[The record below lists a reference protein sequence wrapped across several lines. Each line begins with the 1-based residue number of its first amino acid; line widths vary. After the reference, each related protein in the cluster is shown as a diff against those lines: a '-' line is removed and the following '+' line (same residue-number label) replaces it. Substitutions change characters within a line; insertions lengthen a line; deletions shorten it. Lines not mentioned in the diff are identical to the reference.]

1 MDIHGSSRTSAW
13 PLWLARQS
21 DAVRQTVVDAMV
33 HHEVAAGTVLVPA
46 YGGDTGLMGVLE
58 GQVALELHTRG
69 GGRRLLDLRTAGF
82 WCGRANPIRP
92 TPEALAVVA
101 HRPSRVVALPPER
114 VAAMIED
121 DPKLLV
127 CFADLMSAHAQV
139 FTTHFDVVAARDPAA
154 RIARKII
161 ACAGLQRGARIEA
174 TQLEL
179 AEMTNA
185 SRNTVNRVLIGL
197 ERDGA
202 LRLGYAY
209 VVVDDVEAL
218 RRAAGMSTADAKLA
232 RIDLATSP
240 APADEDADDE
250 ASAEEEPASM
260 PSARRWV
267 G

>member
-1 MDIHGSSRTSAW
+1 
-13 PLWLARQS
+13 
-21 DAVRQTVVDAMV
+21 V
-33 HHEVAAGTVLVPA
+33 
-46 YGGDTGLMGVLE
+46 GVLE
-58 GQVALELHTRG
+58 GQVALELRAKG
-69 GGRRLLDLRTAGF
+69 GGRRLLDLRTTGF
-82 WCGRANPIRP
+82 WCGRASPIRP

-101 HRPSRVVALPPER
+101 HRPARIVTLAPER
-114 VAAMIED
+114 LTALIAD
-121 DPKLLV
+121 TPTLLV
-127 CFADLMSAHAQV
+127 CFADLMSAHTQV
-139 FTTHFDVVAARDPAA
+139 FTTHFDVVAARDPVA

-218 RRAAGMSTADAKLA
+218 RQAAGMSAATADMAPIELRKSSCP
-232 RIDLATSP
+232 ATHV
-240 APADEDADDE
+240 DGDDALSDDE
-250 ASAEEEPASM
+250 PTSM
-260 PSARRWV
+260 PSPRRQLA
-267 G
+267 